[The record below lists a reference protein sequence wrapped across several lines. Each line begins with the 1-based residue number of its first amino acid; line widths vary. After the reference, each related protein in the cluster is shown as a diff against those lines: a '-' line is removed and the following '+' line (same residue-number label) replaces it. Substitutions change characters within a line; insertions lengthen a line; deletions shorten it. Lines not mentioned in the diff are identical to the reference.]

1 MNEAELFALEM
12 LTLLPFI
19 YVLKIWQANVEFM
32 EDLCP

>member
-12 LTLLPFI
+12 ITLLPFV
-19 YVLKIWQANVEFM
+19 YMMKLWQAHTEFM